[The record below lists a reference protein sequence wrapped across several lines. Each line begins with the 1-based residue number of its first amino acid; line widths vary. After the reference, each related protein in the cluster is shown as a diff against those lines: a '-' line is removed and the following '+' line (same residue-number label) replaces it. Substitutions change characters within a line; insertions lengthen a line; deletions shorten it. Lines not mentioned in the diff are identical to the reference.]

1 MYPHEIPIVEQIM
14 NANDQVAAQNR
25 RLLDTHRVHA
35 INIMASPG
43 AGKTTL
49 ILSTIQALRG
59 KRKVAVIEGD
69 IASSVDADKVRAV
82 GVPAYQINTGGNC
95 HLDALQVRAALQE
108 LPLDMTDL
116 LFIENVGNLIC
127 PVGFDLGEH
136 TKLAI
141 ASIPEGDD
149 KPHKY
154 PGIFSAVDVLVITK
168 TDLLPWVPF
177 NLPEYRRL
185 VRSLNPNL
193 RLFELSCITGVG
205 MDEWITWLMQVAAGK

>member
-49 ILSTIQALRG
+49 ILSTIEALRG
-59 KRKVAVIEGD
+59 KRSVAVIEGD

-95 HLDALQVRAALQE
+95 HLDALCRVSMVAPDEADAEAA
-108 LPLDMTDL
+108 D
-116 LFIENVGNLIC
+116 EN
-127 PVGFDLGEH
+127 D
-136 TKLAI
+136 
-141 ASIPEGDD
+141 
-149 KPHKY
+149 
-154 PGIFSAVDVLVITK
+154 
-168 TDLLPWVPF
+168 
-177 NLPEYRRL
+177 
-185 VRSLNPNL
+185 
-193 RLFELSCITGVG
+193 
-205 MDEWITWLMQVAAGK
+205 

>member
-1 MYPHEIPIVEQIM
+1 M
-14 NANDQVAAQNR
+14 
-25 RLLDTHRVHA
+25 
-35 INIMASPG
+35 
-43 AGKTTL
+43 
-49 ILSTIQALRG
+49 
-59 KRKVAVIEGD
+59 
-69 IASSVDADKVRAV
+69 
-82 GVPAYQINTGGNC
+82 
-95 HLDALQVRAALQE
+95 RAALQE
-108 LPLDMTDL
+108 LPLDVTDL

-154 PGIFSAVDVLVITK
+154 PAIFSAVDVLVITK

-185 VRSLNPNL
+185 VCSLNPNL
-193 RLFELSCITGVG
+193 RLFELSCVSGVG